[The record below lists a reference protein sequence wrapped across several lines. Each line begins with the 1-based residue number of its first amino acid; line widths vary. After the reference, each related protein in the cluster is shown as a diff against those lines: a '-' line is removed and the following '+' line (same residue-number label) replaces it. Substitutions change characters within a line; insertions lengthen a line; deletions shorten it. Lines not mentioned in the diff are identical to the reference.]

1 MYNLYMNNRK
11 EVDMEEGWDD
21 ISGEGWDLIEGD
33 GIAISSN
40 TVLI

>member
-1 MYNLYMNNRK
+1 
-11 EVDMEEGWDD
+11 MEEGWDD